1 MTGPLAGI
9 TVVDL
14 SRILAGPF
22 CTMVLADLGARII
35 KVESAKGD
43 DSRAFGPFVGATSA
57 YFASV
62 NRGKESIVLDL
73 KNDADRIVFERLIG
87 IADVLVE
94 NFRPGVMDRLGYGF
108 EALAPKHPRLV
119 YAAVS
124 GFGHDGPYAQR
135 PAYDLVVQAMG
146 GLMSLTGHAGQP
158 PVRVGTSIGDIAA
171 GLYAAVGIAA
181 ALRERE
187 LTGRGR
193 KLDIAMLDCQVAIL
207 ENAISRHL
215 AGGLLPGPMGAR
227 HPAIA
232 PFEAFA
238 TADGYMVIA
247 AGNDA
252 LFRALAATLDRAE
265 LVDDPRFRTNDERMR
280 NVDELKIII
289 ESITATRPTRHWL
302 ATLAAGGVP
311 CGPINTVADVVA
323 DAQVRARNMIVEI
336 ADANAGAL
344 RVAGN
349 PIKMSGVPDPQRRPG
364 APGLGEH
371 RATILA
377 ELGLG

>member
-1 MTGPLAGI
+1 MPGPLAGI

-14 SRILAGPF
+14 SRVLAGPF
-22 CTMVLADLGARII
+22 CTLVLADLGARVI

-62 NRGKESIVLDL
+62 NRGKESLVLDL
-73 KNDADRIVFERLIG
+73 KNVDDRIVFDKLLGR
-87 IADVLVE
+87 ADVLIE
-94 NFRPGVMDRLGYGF
+94 NFRPGVMERLGYGWARL
-108 EALAPKHPRLV
+108 ESRYPRLV
-119 YAAVS
+119 YASVS
-124 GFGHDGPYAQR
+124 GFGHSGPYAAR

-146 GLMSLTGHAGQP
+146 GLMSLTGHPGQP

-171 GLYAAVGIAA
+171 GLYAAIGIAA

-187 LTGRGR
+187 QSGRGAR
-193 KLDIAMLDCQVAIL
+193 LDIAMLDCQVAIL
-207 ENAISRHL
+207 ENAISRYL
-215 AGGLLPGPMGAR
+215 SGGAVPGPLGSR

-232 PFEAFA
+232 PFEAYA

-252 LFRALAATLDRAE
+252 IYAKLGAALGAPELGTDARFAGNEERRANVDALKAAIERVTTTRPTAHWLDALAAA
-265 LVDDPRFRTNDERMR
+265 
-280 NVDELKIII
+280 
-289 ESITATRPTRHWL
+289 
-302 ATLAAGGVP
+302 GVP
-311 CGPINTVADVVA
+311 CGPINDIAQVVA
-323 DAQVRARNMIVEI
+323 DPQVQARSMVVEI
-336 ADANAGAL
+336 AHGGQAPL

-349 PIKMSGVPDPQRRPG
+349 PIKIAGVPDPTRRAG
-364 APGLGEH
+364 APGLDQH
-371 RATILA
+371 RAAILA